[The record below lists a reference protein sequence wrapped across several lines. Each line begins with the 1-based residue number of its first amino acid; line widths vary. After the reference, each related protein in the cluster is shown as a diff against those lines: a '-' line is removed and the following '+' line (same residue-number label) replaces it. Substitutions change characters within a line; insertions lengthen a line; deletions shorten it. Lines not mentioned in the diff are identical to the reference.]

1 MTSIFFQNMKV
12 AQSVVIP
19 HVIIKSFSKGHENL
33 QPSSAI

>member
-12 AQSVVIP
+12 AESLVIP

-33 QPSSAI
+33 QPSSTI